1 MPRIKLIPIVTGDG
15 RIILQAVPD
24 GPGERIKALVNRLRD
39 RKRKAGA

>member
-24 GPGERIKALVNRLRD
+24 GPGERIKALVDRLRPKG
-39 RKRKAGA
+39 KRA